1 MTKKTSAQ
9 NYTSIFLSDI
19 NDKAIFAKAKCM
31 CANNT
36 ELMTIIVLVSS
47 DSPRKGPGQRK

>member
-47 DSPRKGPGQRK
+47 DSPRKRPGQRK